1 MDPAPARD
9 AGFSRSGALDAGYGN
24 HDHGECE
31 QCLQPDESGCMPL
44 PFCVYATLCKRA
56 GAAHLT
62 WQDGEPNQQCDAD
75 ENKLRGRDS

>member
-1 MDPAPARD
+1 
-9 AGFSRSGALDAGYGN
+9 
-24 HDHGECE
+24 
-31 QCLQPDESGCMPL
+31 MPL